1 MTGKLGRLLVGS
13 CMTAALSVSGF
24 LGTTPAAHAGGN
36 SSATCSDIGIN
47 VVCIGTLG
55 INNNT
60 IEIDVL
66 NVDINHLVDVKNAL
80 NNNEVNI
87 LNNVLSPDIQT
98 EVNNVA
104 SGNVV
109 VVKNLVNVCQV
120 KVIEL
125 GVINNNIAKCG

>member
-1 MTGKLGRLLVGS
+1 
-13 CMTAALSVSGF
+13 MTAALSVSGF